1 MKKNLPFILTAIT
14 FAGLLAA
21 CGGQSVSSSTGTSS
35 GSGAT
40 TSSSGTS
47 SATSTTA
54 TSASGRT
61 TSGAI
66 SVTSGS
72 KTYDKYDI
80 TSSTSDESAVKVAGS
95 GAKALITNSSVI
107 KSGNTS
113 SADNSSF
120 YGLNASM
127 LSTNGYL
134 YSKETCVT
142 STAEGGA
149 GLCAAGSSAYAYGYQ
164 MAITTTAN
172 AAGGF
177 HVCNDGT
184 LYGYNSV
191 ISTSGEHSAA
201 LRSDRGGGTM
211 EIEKGTY
218 TSIGAGSPAI
228 YCTADIEVKDA
239 DLKAGGSEAFAM
251 EGLNT
256 TSLFDSTLEG
266 ACPSSS
272 QNDNIQWNV
281 ICYQSMSGDST
292 SGTGRFN
299 MVGGTLT
306 ADKGGMFFGTNTDAE
321 FYIKG
326 VTLVPS
332 SENPFLL
339 RATGISRWS
348 NSYSAMKTH
357 FTAEDETMTGDIIHD
372 TMSGM
377 TVDLIGATTWSG
389 ASTLSTSYSGSK
401 TSTINIGANSKWIV
415 TGDSV
420 IGNLYNAGSIVD
432 ASGNTVTIKV
442 NGVTK
447 VSGTS
452 SYSVNVSSTYSA
464 SDNTS
469 SALTS
474 PTWVDLPDFPSSL

>member
-1 MKKNLPFILTAIT
+1 MKNQSKVIFLLTT
-14 FAGLLAA
+14 LGLAGVLAA
-21 CGGQSVSSSTGTSS
+21 CGTNSTSS
-35 GSGAT
+35 GNGSVTSNSTKAGSSTTEAT
-40 TSSSGTS
+40 TTSINQSGMTS
-47 SATSTTA
+47 
-54 TSASGRT
+54 
-61 TSGAI
+61 SGAI

-72 KTYDKYDI
+72 VTYNNYAI
-80 TSSTSDESAVKVAGS
+80 TSTTSDESAVKVAGS
-95 GAKALITNSSVI
+95 GAKALVTSSTVT

-134 YSKETCVT
+134 YSKDTTVN

-149 GLCAAGSSAYAYGYQ
+149 GLCAAGSSAYAYGYN
-164 MAITTTAN
+164 MTINTTKN

-184 LYGYNSV
+184 LYGYNST
-191 ISTSGEHSAA
+191 ITTAGEHSAA

-218 TSIGAGSPAI
+218 TSTGAGSPAI

-239 DLKAGGSEAFAM
+239 TLKASGSEAFAM

-256 TSLFDSTLEG
+256 TSLYDSTLEG
-266 ACPSSS
+266 ACPASS

-306 ADKGGMFFGTNTDAE
+306 AEAGGMFFGTNTDAE

-332 SENPFLL
+332 SANPFLL

-357 FTAEDETMTGDIIHD
+357 FTAEDETMVGDIIHD

-377 TVDLIGATTWSG
+377 TVDLIGATTWTG
-389 ASTLSTSYSGSK
+389 ASTVSSSYTGSK
-401 TSTINIGANSKWIV
+401 TSTINLGANAKWIV
-415 TGDSV
+415 SGDST
-420 IGNLYNAGSIVD
+420 ITNLYNAGTIVD
-432 ASGNTVTIKV
+432 ASGNTVTIKA
-442 NGVTK
+442 NGSTV

-452 SYSVNVSSTYSA
+452 SYTISVTSTYSTT
-464 SDNTS
+464 DNTA
-469 SALTS
+469 SALS
-474 PTWVDLPDFPSSL
+474 APTWSALPEFPSSL

>member
-1 MKKNLPFILTAIT
+1 MKNQSKVIFLLTT
-14 FAGLLAA
+14 LGLAGVLAA
-21 CGGQSVSSSTGTSS
+21 CGTNSTSS
-35 GSGAT
+35 GNGSVTSNSTKAGSSTTEAT
-40 TSSSGTS
+40 TTSINQSGMTS
-47 SATSTTA
+47 
-54 TSASGRT
+54 
-61 TSGAI
+61 SGAI

-72 KTYDKYDI
+72 ATYNNYAI
-80 TSSTSDESAVKVAGS
+80 TSTTSDESAVKVAGS
-95 GAKALITNSSVI
+95 GAKALVTSSTVT

-134 YSKETCVT
+134 YSKDTIVN

-149 GLCAAGSSAYAYGYQ
+149 GLCAAGSSAYAYGYN
-164 MAITTTAN
+164 MTINTTKN

-184 LYGYNSV
+184 LYGYNST
-191 ISTSGEHSAA
+191 ITTAGEHSAA
-201 LRSDRGGGTM
+201 LRSDRGGATM

-218 TSIGAGSPAI
+218 TSTGAGSPAI

-239 DLKAGGSEAFAM
+239 TLKASGSEAFAM

-256 TSLFDSTLEG
+256 TSLYDSTLEG
-266 ACPSSS
+266 ACPASS

-306 ADKGGMFFGTNTDAE
+306 AEAGGMFFGTNTDAE

-332 SENPFLL
+332 SANPFLL

-357 FTAEDETMTGDIIHD
+357 FTAEDETMVGDIIHD

-377 TVDLIGATTWSG
+377 TVDLIGATTWTG
-389 ASTLSTSYSGSK
+389 ASTVSSSYTGSK
-401 TSTINIGANSKWIV
+401 TSTINLGANAKWIV
-415 TGDSV
+415 SGDST
-420 IGNLYNAGSIVD
+420 ITNLYNAGTIVD
-432 ASGNTVTIKV
+432 ASGNTVTIKA
-442 NGVTK
+442 NGSTI

-452 SYSVNVSSTYSA
+452 SYTISVTSTYSTT
-464 SDNTS
+464 DNTA
-469 SALTS
+469 SALS
-474 PTWVDLPDFPSSL
+474 APTWSALPEFPSSL